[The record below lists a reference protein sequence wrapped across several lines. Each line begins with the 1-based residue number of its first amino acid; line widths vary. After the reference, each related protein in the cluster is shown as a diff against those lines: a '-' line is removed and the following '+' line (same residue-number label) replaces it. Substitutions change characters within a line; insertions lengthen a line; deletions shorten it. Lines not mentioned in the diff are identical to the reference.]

1 MKSLLFLKS
10 YILKYKKRFFFGIVF
25 VLLTNAVSMAAPWLL
40 GYIIDSIRRG
50 ISFNGLLVLSG
61 LFLAIALVQGVFRFF
76 MRILMM
82 GLSSM
87 VEYDLR
93 NDFFA
98 HLQRLD
104 QAYYTATKT
113 GDLMAR
119 ATNDL
124 RALRSVLGHGIMYGL
139 NTLVIFPL
147 ALILMIN
154 LNLKLTLL
162 SLIPFPILVI
172 SINRFGSLIHKIFE
186 KVQEQFSVISA
197 KAQENLSGIRIV
209 KAYVRENYEIE
220 EFKKLNR
227 EYVNR
232 SKSLIKVW
240 SFFFPMMRLL
250 SGIALV
256 IVLWYGGMQVI
267 LGVLSLGEFVAF
279 MSYLMMLIWPMIAL
293 GWVLTIFQRGAA
305 SMKRFKRILDV
316 EPGIS
321 DDENTDG
328 TITGIKGEIEFKDL
342 SFSYNETPVL
352 KNINLRI
359 ERGMTLGIIGPTGS
373 GKTTLVSLIPRIF
386 DCNEN
391 TLFIDGI
398 SVRKIPLAVLRE
410 NVGFVPQESFLFSE
424 TITENIG
431 FSMEKIDEK
440 SIREAAKIS
449 RISRDVEE
457 FPQGY
462 DTILGERGINL
473 SGGQKQRTAISRAVV
488 KNPAVIVLDDALS
501 SVDTKTEEEILD
513 NLKQFLKERTSIIVS
528 HRISTIKDADLIVVL
543 DEGEIIERGTH
554 DELITKDGLYA
565 SIHRKQLLTQELEE
579 I

>member
-124 RALRSVLGHGIMYGL
+124 RALRGVLGHGIMYGL

-162 SLIPFPILVI
+162 SLIPFPILVV

-267 LGVLSLGEFVAF
+267 RGVLSLGEFVAF

-440 SIREAAKIS
+440 NIREAAKIS

-457 FPQGY
+457 FPRGY

>member
-124 RALRSVLGHGIMYGL
+124 RALRGVLGHGIMYGL

-162 SLIPFPILVI
+162 SLIPFPILVV

-267 LGVLSLGEFVAF
+267 RGVLSLGEFVAF

-321 DDENTDG
+321 DDENTDC

-440 SIREAAKIS
+440 NIREAAKIS

-457 FPQGY
+457 FPRGY